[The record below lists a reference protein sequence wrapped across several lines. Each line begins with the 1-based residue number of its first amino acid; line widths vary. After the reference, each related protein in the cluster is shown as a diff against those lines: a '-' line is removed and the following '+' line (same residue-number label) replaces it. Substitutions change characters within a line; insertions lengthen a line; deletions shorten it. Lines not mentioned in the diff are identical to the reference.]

1 LAVKAKRE
9 VVRAREEIAMNSS
22 LGLKIIAPI
31 LVLGMS
37 VATPMFADDTD
48 SVPPGSASSSMHKAG
63 ESIENAAT
71 STGHAVKDAYHGTV
85 TALTDTKIT
94 AKVKHALH
102 EAELTEGGDIDVDT
116 VAGVVTL
123 HGTARSA
130 KVAAKATRV
139 AENVEGVKVVKNDL
153 RIASAE

>member
-1 LAVKAKRE
+1 
-9 VVRAREEIAMNSS
+9 MNGS
-22 LGLKIIAPI
+22 LGRKLIAP
-31 LVLGMS
+31 LLMLGLS
-37 VATPMFADDTD
+37 VATPLFAEDTD
-48 SVPPGSASSSMHKAG
+48 SAPPGSASSSMHKAG
-63 ESIENAAT
+63 ESMENAAS
-71 STGHAVKDAYHGTV
+71 STGDAIKDTYHGTV
-85 TALTDTKIT
+85 TAVTDTKIT

-139 AENVEGVKVVKNDL
+139 ARTVEGVKAVKNDL
-153 RIASAE
+153 VIAAR